1 MMGSDNEIVSE
12 WEIPCDPLRE
22 KTIVIIETAAG
33 NRYVKQAWLEGFR
46 VRAKVQPSGRKLAG
60 ERS

>member
-1 MMGSDNEIVSE
+1 MGLDDEIVNE
-12 WEIPCDPLRE
+12 WQIACDPLRE
-22 KTIVIIETAAG
+22 KTIAIIETAAG

-46 VRAKVQPSGRKLAG
+46 VRAKIQPAGRKLAG